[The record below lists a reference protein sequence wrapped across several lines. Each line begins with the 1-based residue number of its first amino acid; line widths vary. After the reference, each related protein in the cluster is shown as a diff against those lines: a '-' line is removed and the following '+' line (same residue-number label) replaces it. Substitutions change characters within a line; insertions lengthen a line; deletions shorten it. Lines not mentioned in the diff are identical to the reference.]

1 MDNNT
6 VESEVD
12 WKAAYQFEHE
22 EHKKTL
28 LILDKAMEES
38 IQVFLKTRDMIR
50 MLEHISEQRSE
61 YPQSNRGEFR
71 GFKV

>member
-1 MDNNT
+1 MNTNT

>member
-1 MDNNT
+1 MD
-6 VESEVD
+6 EVD

-38 IQVFLKTRDMIR
+38 DRVFVKTRDMIR
-50 MLEHISEQRSE
+50 FLEEITEQSAP
-61 YPQSNRGEFR
+61 PQPASTSSTSRR
-71 GFKV
+71 RYKYD

>member
-1 MDNNT
+1 MD
-6 VESEVD
+6 EVD

-38 IQVFLKTRDMIR
+38 DRVFVKTRDMVR
-50 MLEHISEQRSE
+50 FLEEISEQPKVTNKPKKSARSS
-61 YPQSNRGEFR
+61 Y
-71 GFKV
+71 KWK

>member
-1 MDNNT
+1 MD
-6 VESEVD
+6 EVD

-38 IQVFLKTRDMIR
+38 DRVFVKTRDMIR
-50 MLEHISEQRSE
+50 FLEEISEQPKVTNKPKKSARSS
-61 YPQSNRGEFR
+61 Y
-71 GFKV
+71 KWK

>member
-1 MDNNT
+1 MNTNT

-38 IQVFLKTRDMIR
+38 IQVFLNIFQNNALNILNQTEENSGGLRY
-50 MLEHISEQRSE
+50 E
-61 YPQSNRGEFR
+61 
-71 GFKV
+71 

>member
-1 MDNNT
+1 MDANT

-12 WKAAYQFEHE
+12 WNAAYQFEHE

-38 IQVFLKTRDMIR
+38 DRVFVKTRDMIR
-50 MLEHISEQRSE
+50 FLEEIAEPRSE
-61 YPQSNRGEFR
+61 YPQPTRGEFR

>member
-1 MDNNT
+1 MD
-6 VESEVD
+6 EVD

-38 IQVFLKTRDMIR
+38 NRVFVKTRDLIR
-50 MLEHISEQRSE
+50 FLEEISEQPRVTNKPKKSARSS
-61 YPQSNRGEFR
+61 Y
-71 GFKV
+71 KWK

>member
-1 MDNNT
+1 MD
-6 VESEVD
+6 EVD

-38 IQVFLKTRDMIR
+38 NRVFVKTRDLIR
-50 MLEHISEQRSE
+50 FLEEISEQPRVTNKSKKSARSS
-61 YPQSNRGEFR
+61 Y
-71 GFKV
+71 KWK

>member
-1 MDNNT
+1 MD
-6 VESEVD
+6 EVD

-38 IQVFLKTRDMIR
+38 DRVFVKTRDMVR
-50 MLEHISEQRSE
+50 FLEEISEQSAL
-61 YPQSNRGEFR
+61 PQPASTSSTSRR
-71 GFKV
+71 RYKYD

>member
-1 MDNNT
+1 MD
-6 VESEVD
+6 EVD

-38 IQVFLKTRDMIR
+38 DRVFVKTRDMVR
-50 MLEHISEQRSE
+50 FLEEISEQSAL
-61 YPQSNRGEFR
+61 PQPASTSSTSRR
-71 GFKV
+71 RL

>member
-1 MDNNT
+1 MDANT

-38 IQVFLKTRDMIR
+38 DRVFVKTRDMIR
-50 MLEHISEQRSE
+50 FLEEIAEPRSE
-61 YPQSNRGEFR
+61 YPQPTR
-71 GFKV
+71 